1 MDKVLRPERFCTD
14 PSSVGASKSW
24 IHWRRTFENF
34 LAVLAQE
41 GLDKFGV
48 LTNFISPTVFE
59 YVEECADYES
69 AIATLHNI
77 YVKPTNEI
85 YARHQLA
92 TRRQQAGESL
102 YEYLQALKI
111 LSKECNSK
119 PVTATEYCEEY
130 IRNAFISLGYIMTK
144 SVRGCWKT
152 KPWI

>member
-14 PSSVGASKSW
+14 PRSVGAPNSW
-24 IHWRRTFENF
+24 IHWRWTFQNF
-34 LAVLAQE
+34 LAVLTQE

-48 LTNFISPTVFE
+48 LTNFISPMVFE

-69 AIATLHNI
+69 VIATLHNI

-92 TRRQQAGESL
+92 TSEVKAWTSTYRLLKFSARNATSNLSRLPSIARNTSGTPSSL
-102 YEYLQALKI
+102 
-111 LSKECNSK
+111 
-119 PVTATEYCEEY
+119 EY
-130 IRNAFISLGYIMTK
+130 ILTK